1 MFDQLFVRSEALTR
15 QLSAPLVDERRQYLT
30 HCAVQGMTKSTL
42 EAKAR
47 LLLSIAEYLRL
58 AERPNHTITLLEI
71 KKAAS
76 RWSRHNWP
84 SRESSRAKR
93 SREYFMA
100 QAAKWLTFL
109 NRLQTPRKPVTV
121 HDQMLAEFRSFMEE
135 DRGLSPATVIGY
147 CSSVRTFLNQLLD
160 GRRSLQTITVS
171 QVDSLLAQKVN
182 EEHYA
187 RVSVRDYATTLRS
200 FFRYAEMRGWCP
212 VGIAASIMAPRVFKQ
227 ETLPSGPTWDVV
239 QEIVDATAG
248 DDSIAIRDHAI
259 LMLLAV
265 YGVRSGEVARLQLTD
280 IDWQR
285 DTITFTRSKMAGSH
299 SFPLRPSV
307 GAAIIRYVKEVRPKS
322 PRRQVFLTRR
332 APVGPLS
339 GGAMWAVVSRQLR
352 KRAPSLRHHG
362 PHSLRHAC
370 ATRLINQGL
379 SLKEIGDHLGHRD
392 VEATRIYA
400 KVDLVRLREVGDFD
414 LGELL

>member
-15 QLSAPLVDERRQYLT
+15 QLSAPLVEERRQYLT
-30 HCAVQGMTKSTL
+30 HSAVQGMAKSTL

-58 AERPNHTITLLEI
+58 GERPSDTITLSEI
-71 KKAAS
+71 KKAAT
-76 RWSRHNWP
+76 RWSNHNWP
-84 SRESSRAKR
+84 LPQSSHAKR

-100 QAAKWLTFL
+100 QAADWLTFL
-109 NRLQTPRKPVTV
+109 NRLQTAPKPVTIC
-121 HDQMLAEFRSFMEE
+121 DQMLAEFRRFMEE
-135 DRGLSPATVIGY
+135 DRSLSPATVQSR
-147 CSSVRTFLNQLLD
+147 CSSVRTFLVQLLD
-160 GRRSLQTITVS
+160 GRRSLETITVS
-171 QVDSLLAQKVN
+171 DVDSLLAHKVN
-182 EEHYA
+182 KDHYA
-187 RVSVRDYATTLRS
+187 RVSVRDYASSLRA

-212 VGIAASIMAPRVFKQ
+212 VGIAASIMAPRVFQQ

-248 DDSIAIRDHAI
+248 DRPIAIRDHAI

-265 YGVRSGEVARLQLTD
+265 YGVRSGEVARLRLTD
-280 IDWQR
+280 IDWQEE
-285 DTITFTRSKMAGSH
+285 TITFTRSKIAGRH

-307 GAAIIRYVKEVRPKS
+307 GAAIIRYLKEVRPKS
-322 PRRQVFLTRR
+322 THRQVFLTVR
-332 APVGPLS
+332 APVCPLS
-339 GGAMWAVVSRQLR
+339 NGARWAVVSRQLR
-352 KRAPSLRHHG
+352 KRAPSLKHHG

-370 ATRLINQGL
+370 ATRLINQGA

-400 KVDLVRLREVGDFD
+400 KVDLVRLREVANFD

>member
-1 MFDQLFVRSEALTR
+1 MFDQLFVRSDALTR
-15 QLSAPLVDERRQYLT
+15 YLSAPLVAERRQYLT

-47 LLLSIAEYLRL
+47 LLLSIVEYLRM
-58 AERPNHTITLLEI
+58 ADRPSDTISLSDI
-71 KKAAS
+71 KKAAT
-76 RWSRHNWP
+76 RWSNHNWP
-84 SRESSRAKR
+84 SPQSSNAKR
-93 SREYFMA
+93 SREYFTA
-100 QAAKWLTFL
+100 QAVNWLTFL
-109 NRLQTPRKPVTV
+109 NRFRTPPKPATV
-121 HDQMLAEFRSFMEE
+121 YDQMLAEFRAFMEE
-135 DRGLSPATVIGY
+135 DRGLSPATVKGC
-147 CSSVRTFLNQLLD
+147 CSSVRPFLIQLLK
-160 GRRSLQTITVS
+160 GRRSLEKITVS
-171 QVDSLLAQKVN
+171 DVDSLLAQKVN

-187 RVSVRDYATTLRS
+187 RRSVRDYASSLRS
-200 FFRYAEMRGWCP
+200 FFRYAEMRGWSP
-212 VGIAASIMAPRVFKQ
+212 AGIAASIMAPRVFQQ

-248 DDSIAIRDHAI
+248 DRPIAIRDHAI

-285 DTITFTRSKMAGSH
+285 ETITFTRSKMAGTH
-299 SFPLRPSV
+299 SFPLSPSV
-307 GAAIIRYVKEVRPKS
+307 GAAIIRYLKEVRPKS
-322 PRRQVFLTRR
+322 LHRQAFLTWR
-332 APVGPLS
+332 APVGPIS
-339 GGAMWAVVSRQLR
+339 NGAMWAVVSRQLR
-352 KRAPSLRHHG
+352 KRAPSLKHHG

-370 ATRLINQGL
+370 ATHLINQGL

-400 KVDLVRLREVGDFD
+400 KVDLARLRDVADFD

>member
-1 MFDQLFVRSEALTR
+1 MFDQLFVRSDALTR
-15 QLSAPLVDERRQYLT
+15 YLSAPLVDERRQYLT

-58 AERPNHTITLLEI
+58 ADRPSDTISLLEI
-71 KKAAS
+71 KKVAT
-76 RWSRHNWP
+76 RWSNHNWP
-84 SRESSRAKR
+84 SPQSSHAKR

-100 QAAKWLTFL
+100 TAAEWLTFL
-109 NRLQTPRKPVTV
+109 NRLQTAPRPVTIC
-121 HDQMLAEFRSFMEE
+121 DQMLAEFRRFMEE
-135 DRGLSPATVIGY
+135 DRGLSPATVQSR
-147 CSSVRTFLNQLLD
+147 CSSVRPFLIQLLD
-160 GRRSLQTITVS
+160 GRRSLETITVS
-171 QVDSLLAQKVN
+171 RVDSLLAQKVN
-182 EEHYA
+182 KEHYA
-187 RVSVRDYATTLRS
+187 RVSVRDYASSLRA

-212 VGIAASIMAPRVFKQ
+212 AGIAASIMAPRVFRQ

-248 DDSIAIRDHAI
+248 DRPIAVRDHAI
-259 LMLLAV
+259 LMLLGV

-285 DTITFTRSKMAGSH
+285 ETITFARSKMAGTH
-299 SFPLRPSV
+299 SFPLSPSV
-307 GAAIIRYVKEVRPKS
+307 GAAIIRYLKEVRPKS
-322 PRRQVFLTRR
+322 LHRQVFLTRR
-332 APVGPLS
+332 APVGPIS
-339 GGAMWAVVSRQLR
+339 NGAMWAVVSRQLR
-352 KRAPSLRHHG
+352 QRAPSLKHHG

-400 KVDLVRLREVGDFD
+400 KVDLAHLREVADFD
-414 LGELL
+414 LGGLL

>member
-1 MFDQLFVRSEALTR
+1 MFNQLFFRSDALTR
-15 QLSAPLVDERRQYLT
+15 QLSAPLVDERRQYLA
-30 HCAVQGMTKSTL
+30 HCAAQGMSKCTL
-42 EAKAR
+42 RIKAR

-58 AERPNHTITLLEI
+58 AERPNDAISLVEI
-71 KKAAS
+71 EKAAR
-76 RWSRHNWP
+76 RWSRRNWP
-84 SRESSRAKR
+84 SPKSSHAKR

-100 QAAKWLTFL
+100 TAAEWLTFL
-109 NRLQTPRKPVTV
+109 NRLQTAPRPVTIC
-121 HDQMLAEFRSFMEE
+121 DQMLAEFRRFMEE
-135 DRGLSPATVIGY
+135 DRSLSPATVKCC
-147 CSSVRTFLNQLLD
+147 CSSVRPFLIQLLD
-160 GRRSLQTITVS
+160 ERRSLQTITVS
-171 QVDSLLAQKVN
+171 DVDSLLAQKVN
-182 EEHYA
+182 KEHYA
-187 RVSVRDYATTLRS
+187 RVSIRDYASSLRS
-200 FFRYAEMRGWCP
+200 FFRYAEMRSWCP
-212 VGIAASIMAPRVFKQ
+212 AGIAASIMAPRVFKQ

-248 DDSIAIRDHAI
+248 DRPITIRDHAI

-285 DTITFTRSKMAGSH
+285 ETITFTRSKIARSH
-299 SFPLRPSV
+299 SFPLPPSV
-307 GAAIIRYVKEVRPKS
+307 GAAIIHYLKEVRPRS
-322 PRRQVFLTRR
+322 LHPQVFLTRR

-339 GGAMWAVVSRQLR
+339 NGAMWAVVSRQLR
-352 KRAPSLRHHG
+352 ERAPSLKHHG

-370 ATRLINQGL
+370 ATRLINQGA

-400 KVDLVRLREVGDFD
+400 KLDLVRLREVANFD

>member
-1 MFDQLFVRSEALTR
+1 MFNQLFFRSDALTR

-58 AERPNHTITLLEI
+58 AKRPNDTISLAEI
-71 KKAAS
+71 KKAAR
-76 RWSRHNWP
+76 RWSSHNWP
-84 SRESSRAKR
+84 SLEKSHARR
-93 SREYFMA
+93 SREYFMT

-109 NRLQTPRKPVTV
+109 NRLRTPPKPVTV
-121 HDQMLAEFRSFMEE
+121 YGQMLAEFRAFMEE
-135 DRGLSPATVIGY
+135 DRGLSPATIKGC
-147 CSSVRTFLNQLLD
+147 CSSVRPFLIQLLD
-160 GRRSLQTITVS
+160 GRRSLQRITVS
-171 QVDSLLAQKVN
+171 DVDSLLAQKVN
-182 EEHYA
+182 KEHYA
-187 RVSVRDYATTLRS
+187 RVSIRDYASSLRS
-200 FFRYAEMRGWCP
+200 FFRYAEKRSWCP
-212 VGIAASIMAPRVFKQ
+212 AGIAASIMAPRVFQQ

-248 DDSIAIRDHAI
+248 NRPIAIRDHAI

-265 YGVRSGEVARLQLTD
+265 YGVRSGEVARLQITD

-285 DTITFTRSKMAGSH
+285 ETITFARSKMAGTH
-299 SFPLRPSV
+299 SFPLSPSV
-307 GAAIIRYVKEVRPKS
+307 GAAIIRYLKEVRPKS
-322 PRRQVFLTRR
+322 LHPHVFLTRR
-332 APVGPLS
+332 APVGPIS
-339 GGAMWAVVSRQLR
+339 NGAMWAVVSRQLR
-352 KRAPSLRHHG
+352 KRAPSLKHHG

-400 KVDLVRLREVGDFD
+400 KVDLARLRDVADFD

>member
-1 MFDQLFVRSEALTR
+1 MFDQLFVRSEVLTR

-265 YGVRSGEVARLQLTD
+265 
-280 IDWQR
+280 
-285 DTITFTRSKMAGSH
+285 
-299 SFPLRPSV
+299 
-307 GAAIIRYVKEVRPKS
+307 
-322 PRRQVFLTRR
+322 
-332 APVGPLS
+332 
-339 GGAMWAVVSRQLR
+339 
-352 KRAPSLRHHG
+352 
-362 PHSLRHAC
+362 
-370 ATRLINQGL
+370 
-379 SLKEIGDHLGHRD
+379 
-392 VEATRIYA
+392 
-400 KVDLVRLREVGDFD
+400 
-414 LGELL
+414 